1 MPAAVS
7 PQLSDSSAIRQ
18 EPDPQILS
26 ILPTKSRL
34 SPACCRARSPACRA
48 QLLLLLRGFAAPSLA
63 PSALGRGGCR
73 GQGQRGEGAAWGRGS
88 RHIAQ
93 QAGQD
98 PGGMHPSA
106 GASWGWGQLP
116 TSPPPAGLWV
126 PRAPGTAVGG
136 LRVTAAPHLS
146 ILRGVRTAPQ
156 PPQPQT
162 CSWGAWGPQRPAAPA
177 AARCLLR
184 LPWQ

>member
-1 MPAAVS
+1 MPAAAS

-26 ILPTKSRL
+26 ILPTKSCL

-48 QLLLLLRGFAAPSLA
+48 QLLLLRGFAAPSLA

-73 GQGQRGEGAAWGRGS
+73 GQGQRGEGAAWGRSS

-106 GASWGWGQLP
+106 GARWGWGQLP

-136 LRVTAAPHLS
+136 LRVTTAPHLS

-162 CSWGAWGPQRPAAPA
+162 CSWGAWGPQCPAAPA
-177 AARCLLR
+177 AARCLPR